1 VEERKRAAGAH
12 TRWLPSRDRIRTVG
26 TVQVVEDLTPG
37 GGRSELFLLYTGGSR
52 GGGSSS
58 SLANDQK
65 EGYRNT
71 NRHCGKM
78 GGGGGVQWR
87 HRGGASA
94 STRAQEECEGKAR
107 SRRSGAHD
115 PRHSLILRMLEVRD
129 RGGWVGGRG
138 GAKRH
143 WNENSLTAVS
153 GSQRKDDARTG
164 LLRLVWDD
172 DASDK
177 W

>member
-87 HRGGASA
+87 HRGGASGIHRGQYGPKRNAKERHGAGALVHTTHATA
-94 STRAQEECEGKAR
+94 SSSGCSKLEIGEDGSGEG
-107 SRRSGAHD
+107 
-115 PRHSLILRMLEVRD
+115 EVQSAIGTKTALQLCQD
-129 RGGWVGGRG
+129 RGEKMTRGR
-138 GAKRH
+138 
-143 WNENSLTAVS
+143 
-153 GSQRKDDARTG
+153 DC
-164 LLRLVWDD
+164 
-172 DASDK
+172 
-177 W
+177 